1 MATPLAC
8 LYLLPPSEKQLSV
21 RTSSARRSSVSELGS
36 LTMRLS
42 KKCLGARVVG
52 NESNIHVISIRK

>member
-36 LTMRLS
+36 LTMR
-42 KKCLGARVVG
+42 
-52 NESNIHVISIRK
+52 